1 MVKIVVSILLFIC
14 FVYGDLLDNKIK
26 SFVGEN
32 RYYTQQ
38 KIINIIL
45 GNKKQYIN
53 NDKVDVIKLLKVLK
67 KNGFVNLVLK
77 SPKSVKITFKVQHDA
92 LLFLKIIND
101 SLNSIGFNFYMT
113 KEAVKNSDGFIW
125 TIVMNTEYL
134 IDPISL
140 SKELRK
146 RGCIIEDISKK
157 DNLDWTYTVSM
168 SKAKLFAKKILSDV
182 TYKLK
187 KPIKAYWLNIPSS
200 VKELFIK
207 SYPLNRW
214 HPYIVFYDK
223 GLKILSTYESDGVK
237 GNLKLQIPL
246 ETKYIMID
254 DEYTLSNIRS
264 GLTIYISSAK

>member
-1 MVKIVVSILLFIC
+1 MVRIIVSILFFIC
-14 FVYGDLLDNKIK
+14 FVYGSLLDNKIK
-26 SFVGEN
+26 SFVGKN

-53 NDKVDVIKLLKVLK
+53 NGKINVIKLLKVLK
-67 KNGFVNLVLK
+67 KNGFINLVLK
-77 SPKSVKITFKVQHDA
+77 NPKSVKITFKVQHDA

-113 KEAVKNSDGFIW
+113 KKAVKNSNGFIW
-125 TIVMNTEYL
+125 TIVMDTEYL

-140 SKELRK
+140 SKELKK
-146 RGCIIEDISKK
+146 RGCVIEDISKK
-157 DNLDWTYTVSM
+157 DNLDWTYIISM
-168 SKAKLFAKKILSDV
+168 NKAKLLAKKIIPDV
-182 TYKLK
+182 TYRLK
-187 KPIKAYWLNIPSS
+187 KPIKPYWLNISGN

-223 GLKILSTYESDGVK
+223 DLKILLTSESDSIER
-237 GNLKLQIPL
+237 NLKLQIPL
-246 ETKYIMID
+246 ETRYITIGDKYI
-254 DEYTLSNIRS
+254 LSNIRS
-264 GLTIYISSAK
+264 GLKIYVSIGN

>member
-1 MVKIVVSILLFIC
+1 MVKIIVSILLFIC

-45 GNKKQYIN
+45 GDKKQYIN
-53 NDKVDVIKLLKVLK
+53 DDKIDVIKLLKVLK
-67 KNGFVNLVLK
+67 KNGFINLVLK
-77 SPKSVKITFKVQHDA
+77 KPQSVKITFKVQHEA

-113 KEAVKNSDGFIW
+113 KEAVKNSNGFIW
-125 TIVMNTEYL
+125 RIVMDTEYL

-140 SKELRK
+140 SKELKK

-157 DNLDWTYTVSM
+157 DNLDWTYIISM
-168 SKAKLFAKKILSDV
+168 NKAKLLAKKIIPDV
-182 TYKLK
+182 TYRLK
-187 KPIKAYWLNIPSS
+187 KPIKSYWLNIPSN
-200 VKELFIK
+200 VEELFIK
-207 SYPLNRW
+207 SYLLNKW

-223 GLKILSTYESDGVK
+223 GLKILSTYESDSGE

-254 DEYTLSNIRS
+254 DKYTLSNIRL
-264 GLTIYISSAK
+264 GLKIYVSSSK